1 MKLTTEE
8 KKRAL
13 IRAAESADNLNTFE
27 KLAAMI
33 VVADSWRAAELEES
47 RPPLRQM
54 WACASDVG
62 RLFGVTAEGARKWLR
77 PLAACGKVKVCRPQA
92 DTGNIFYFLPD
103 VEREFIQNAATARL
117 KK

>member
-1 MKLTTEE
+1 MAGGGVGRKPP
-8 KKRAL
+8 
-13 IRAAESADNLNTFE
+13 AAAPN
-27 KLAAMI
+27 
-33 VVADSWRAAELEES
+33 VG
-47 RPPLRQM
+47 LRV
-54 WACASDVG
+54 SVG